1 MIGVYIHIPFCRT
14 LCPYC
19 DFFSVDIAGA
29 VPSAYVE
36 SVCQEILTFPRAGAL
51 ANAGTL
57 AAIFFGGGTPS
68 LMKESGLRCIL
79 EALRKKF
86 AVTADAEITI
96 ESNPDDVTTELIEA
110 WKRAGI
116 NRVTL
121 GVQSF
126 NGATLRYLGRRHDA
140 ATAVRA
146 CKLVAGG
153 FDNWGM
159 DLIFGAKPVD
169 AWPETLE
176 QCIALQPKHV
186 STYGLTYEPETPF
199 AARAHEAVDDETWLR
214 LYHQAASR
222 LSAYDHYEISNYAL
236 PGYQCRHNLIYWRN
250 EEYAGF
256 GAAAYSFIDSVRAR
270 NPADIERYTAN
281 PGAKEESICLTER
294 EIRVETLIQHFRLKA
309 GIEKSEYVRRF
320 GQEIRPKFAAP
331 IDKLIGRGLLWED
344 DVHIA
349 PTERGFE
356 LNNEIGLE
364 IVG

>member
-1 MIGVYIHIPFCRT
+1 MIGAYIHIPYCRT

-29 VPSAYVE
+29 VPTAYVE
-36 SVCQEILTFPRAGAL
+36 AVCREILTFPDTRVL
-51 ANAGTL
+51 STV
-57 AAIFFGGGTPS
+57 FFGGGTPS
-68 LMKESGLRCIL
+68 LVEESGLDRIV
-79 EALRKKF
+79 ETLRDKF
-86 AVTADAEITI
+86 RVVDDCEMTI
-96 ESNPDDVTTELIEA
+96 EANPDDVTTELIEA
-110 WKRAGI
+110 WKRVGI
-116 NRVTL
+116 NRVSL

-126 NGATLRYLGRRHDA
+126 NDATLRYLGRRHDA
-140 ATAVRA
+140 ATAIRA
-146 CKLVAGG
+146 CNLVAGG

-159 DLIFGAKPVD
+159 DLIFGAQPVD

-176 QCIALQPKHV
+176 QCVALQPKHV

-214 LYHQAASR
+214 LYREAASR
-222 LSAYDHYEISNYAL
+222 LSAYDHYEISNYGL

-256 GAAAYSFIDSVRAR
+256 GAAAYSFIEGIRAR
-270 NPADIERYTAN
+270 NPADIEAWAAN
-281 PGAKEESICLTER
+281 PGLKDESVCLTER

-320 GQEIRPKFAAP
+320 GQEIRPEFAAP
-331 IDKLIGRGLLWED
+331 LGRLIGCGLLWED

-356 LNNEIGLE
+356 LNNEIGLK

>member
-1 MIGVYIHIPFCRT
+1 MIGAYIHIPFCRT

-36 SVCQEILTFPRAGAL
+36 ALCQEILSFLHAGVL
-51 ANAGTL
+51 AT
-57 AAIFFGGGTPS
+57 IFFGGGTPS
-68 LMKESGLRCIL
+68 LMEESGLTRIVDVL
-79 EALRKKF
+79 SYKF
-86 AVTADAEITI
+86 RIADDCETTI
-96 ESNPDDVTTELIEA
+96 EANPDDITPELIEA
-110 WKRAGI
+110 WKRVGI
-116 NRVTL
+116 NRVSL

-126 NGATLRYLGRRHDA
+126 NNGTLRYLARRHDV

-146 CKLVAGG
+146 CNLVADA

-159 DLIFGAKPVD
+159 DLIFGAQPVD

-214 LYHQAASR
+214 LYRQAAGR
-222 LSAYDHYEISNYAL
+222 LAGYDHYEISNYAL
-236 PGYQCRHNLIYWRN
+236 PGFACRHNLIYWRN

-270 NPADIERYTAN
+270 NPADIERYVVK
-281 PGAKEESICLTER
+281 PGAKEESVCLTER
-294 EIRVETLIQHFRLKA
+294 EIRVETLIQHFRLRE
-309 GIEKSEYVRRF
+309 GIEKGVYARRF
-320 GQEIRPKFAAP
+320 NQEIRPEFAEP
-331 IDKLIGRGLLWED
+331 IDDLIARELLRED
-344 DVHIA
+344 AQHIA
-349 PTERGFE
+349 PTKKGFE
-356 LNNEIGLE
+356 LNNEIGLA
-364 IVG
+364 IVR